1 MSKICPECGCVND
14 NDNARF
20 CNDCGAKF
28 EVNNPVPQTPRIKL
42 KEVSGD
48 DKVEGKK
55 ETPTDT
61 SFRPAEVS
69 KAENVVVKPVTS
81 KETTI
86 DLPEEDDDDSDYGE
100 VTVEPV
106 SFDSVEENEEF
117 DDDGD
122 DFEQPLPI
130 EQSVKNANESVST
143 EGVKNNQT
151 DDEVTNDPY
160 YDDILPEI
168 DNEIRAIP
176 RDVIFKIAGAVL
188 VLIAAGFYMIMM
200 WS

>member
-1 MSKICPECGCVND
+1 MTKKVID
-14 NDNARF
+14 
-20 CNDCGAKF
+20 
-28 EVNNPVPQTPRIKL
+28 KL
-42 KEVSGD
+42 VCAYEK
-48 DKVEGKK
+48 
-55 ETPTDT
+55 T
-61 SFRPAEVS
+61 RP
-69 KAENVVVKPVTS
+69 KR
-81 KETTI
+81 
-86 DLPEEDDDDSDYGE
+86 E

-106 SFDSVEENEEF
+106 SFDSAEENEEF